1 MSKKTIKELAE
12 EIGVSKTA
20 INNNVTPIM
29 REQFFSKVG
38 NRFEINEEGQ
48 DIIKSMF
55 TEGIIK
61 QGNPE
66 KKTQTSQTESENNTD
81 KLKTTQTKT
90 KLTITKPKTSETS
103 QTETYLKN
111 ELPEKAMAIIENY
124 QDQIKKKD
132 QQLSELHNLLNQQQ
146 QLTLQSNQQIQQL
159 QLELTKDNE
168 DNSSQKE
175 TEHSS
180 FADIKVETEQN
191 KKEAKR
197 GFFSRLFNKL

>member
-66 KKTQTSQTESENNTD
+66 KKTQTSQTESEKAID
-81 KLKTTQTKT
+81 KSKTTQTQT
-90 KLTITKPKTSETS
+90 KLTTTRPKTSETS
-103 QTETYLKN
+103 QTDAYLKN

-124 QDQIKKKD
+124 QDQIKEKD

-146 QLTLQSNQQIQQL
+146 QLTLQSNQHIQQL
-159 QLELTKDNE
+159 QLELSKDNE
-168 DNSSQKE
+168 DNSSQSE
-175 TEHSS
+175 TEYSS
-180 FADIKVETEQN
+180 FTDNEVETEQN
-191 KKEAKR
+191 KKEAKK
-197 GFFSRLFNKL
+197 GFFSRLFSKL

>member
-48 DIIKSMF
+48 DVIKAMF
-55 TEGIIK
+55 TEDIIK
-61 QGNPE
+61 NE
-66 KKTQTSQTESENNTD
+66 KLETKTQTSQTESEKAID
-81 KLKTTQTKT
+81 KSKTTQTQT
-90 KLTITKPKTSETS
+90 KLTTTKPKTSETS
-103 QTETYLKN
+103 QTDAYLKN

-124 QDQIKKKD
+124 QDQIKEKD

-146 QLTLQSNQQIQQL
+146 QLTLQSNQHIQQL
-159 QLELTKDNE
+159 QLELSKDNE
-168 DNSSQKE
+168 DNSSQSE
-175 TEHSS
+175 TEYSS
-180 FADIKVETEQN
+180 FTDNEVETEQN
-191 KKEAKR
+191 KKEAKK
-197 GFFSRLFNKL
+197 GFFSRLFSKL

>member
-48 DIIKSMF
+48 DIIKAMF

-66 KKTQTSQTESENNTD
+66 NKTQTSQIESENNTE

-90 KLTITKPKTSETS
+90 KLTTTKPKTSETS

-159 QLELTKDNE
+159 QLELTKDDEN
-168 DNSSQKE
+168 NSSQEE
-175 TEHSS
+175 TAHSN

>member
-29 REQFFSKVG
+29 REHFFSKVG

-48 DIIKSMF
+48 DVIKAMF
-55 TEGIIK
+55 TEDIIK
-61 QGNPE
+61 NENLE
-66 KKTQTSQTESENNTD
+66 KKTQTSQTESKKTSD
-81 KLKTTQTKT
+81 KSKTTQTKT
-90 KLTITKPKTSETS
+90 KLATTKPKTSETS
-103 QTETYLKN
+103 QTDVYLKN
-111 ELPEKAMAIIENY
+111 ELPEKAMSIIKNY
-124 QDQIKKKD
+124 QDQIKEKD

-146 QLTLQSNQQIQQL
+146 QLTLQSNQHIQQL
-159 QLELTKDNE
+159 QLELSKDNE
-168 DNSSQKE
+168 DNSSQSE

-180 FADIKVETEQN
+180 FTDNDVEAEQN
-191 KKEAKR
+191 KKEAKK

>member
-48 DIIKSMF
+48 DIIKAMF

-66 KKTQTSQTESENNTD
+66 NKTQTSQIESENNTE

-90 KLTITKPKTSETS
+90 KLTTTKPKTSETS

-124 QDQIKKKD
+124 QDQIKKKI
-132 QQLSELHNLLNQQQ
+132 NNY
-146 QLTLQSNQQIQQL
+146 QSYI
-159 QLELTKDNE
+159 
-168 DNSSQKE
+168 
-175 TEHSS
+175 
-180 FADIKVETEQN
+180 IY
-191 KKEAKR
+191 
-197 GFFSRLFNKL
+197 

>member
-48 DIIKSMF
+48 DVIKAMF
-55 TEGIIK
+55 TEDIIK
-61 QGNPE
+61 NENSETKP
-66 KKTQTSQTESENNTD
+66 QTSQTKSEKITN
-81 KLKTTQTKT
+81 KSKTTQTKP
-90 KLTITKPKTSETS
+90 KLTTTESKTSETS
-103 QTETYLKN
+103 QTDTYLKN

-124 QDQIKKKD
+124 QDQIKEKD
-132 QQLSELHNLLNQQQ
+132 QQLAELHNLLNQQQ
-146 QLTLQSNQQIQQL
+146 QLTLQSNQHIQQL
-159 QLELTKDNE
+159 QLELSKDNE
-168 DNSSQKE
+168 DNSSPSE
-175 TEHSS
+175 TERSS
-180 FADIKVETEQN
+180 FTDNEVKTEEN
-191 KKEAKR
+191 KKEAKK

>member
-48 DIIKSMF
+48 DVIKAMF
-55 TEGIIK
+55 TEDIIK
-61 QGNPE
+61 NE
-66 KKTQTSQTESENNTD
+66 KLETETQTSQTESEKAID
-81 KLKTTQTKT
+81 KSKTTQTQT
-90 KLTITKPKTSETS
+90 KLTTTRPKTSETS
-103 QTETYLKN
+103 QTDAYLKN

-124 QDQIKKKD
+124 QDQIKEKD

-146 QLTLQSNQQIQQL
+146 QLTLQSNQHIQQL
-159 QLELTKDNE
+159 QLELSKDNE
-168 DNSSQKE
+168 DNSSQSE
-175 TEHSS
+175 TEYSS
-180 FADIKVETEQN
+180 FTDNEVETEQN
-191 KKEAKR
+191 KKEAKK
-197 GFFSRLFNKL
+197 GFFSRLFSKL

>member
-48 DIIKSMF
+48 DVIKAMF
-55 TEGIIK
+55 TEDIIK
-61 QGNPE
+61 NENLE
-66 KKTQTSQTESENNTD
+66 KKPQTSQTES
-81 KLKTTQTKT
+81 KKTQTKT
-90 KLTITKPKTSETS
+90 KLTTTKPKTSETS
-103 QTETYLKN
+103 QTDVYLKN
-111 ELPEKAMAIIENY
+111 ELPEKAMSIIKNY
-124 QDQIKKKD
+124 QDQIKEKD

-146 QLTLQSNQQIQQL
+146 QLTLQSNQHIQQL
-159 QLELTKDNE
+159 QLELSKDNE
-168 DNSSQKE
+168 DNSSQSE

-180 FADIKVETEQN
+180 FTDNEVEAEQN
-191 KKEAKR
+191 KKEAKK

>member
-48 DIIKSMF
+48 DIIKAMF

-66 KKTQTSQTESENNTD
+66 NKTQTSQIESENNTE

-90 KLTITKPKTSETS
+90 KLTTTKPKISETS

-159 QLELTKDNE
+159 QLELTKDDEN
-168 DNSSQKE
+168 NSSQEE
-175 TEHSS
+175 TAHSN

>member
-48 DIIKSMF
+48 DVIKAMF
-55 TEGIIK
+55 TEDVIK
-61 QGNPE
+61 NE
-66 KKTQTSQTESENNTD
+66 KLETKTQTSQTESEKAID
-81 KLKTTQTKT
+81 KSKTTQTQT
-90 KLTITKPKTSETS
+90 KLTTTRPKTSETS
-103 QTETYLKN
+103 QTDAYLKN

-124 QDQIKKKD
+124 QDQIKEKD

-146 QLTLQSNQQIQQL
+146 QLTLQSNQHIQQL
-159 QLELTKDNE
+159 QLELSKDNE
-168 DNSSQKE
+168 DNSSQSE
-175 TEHSS
+175 TEYSS
-180 FADIKVETEQN
+180 FTDNEVETEQN
-191 KKEAKR
+191 KKEAKK
-197 GFFSRLFNKL
+197 GFFSRLFSKL